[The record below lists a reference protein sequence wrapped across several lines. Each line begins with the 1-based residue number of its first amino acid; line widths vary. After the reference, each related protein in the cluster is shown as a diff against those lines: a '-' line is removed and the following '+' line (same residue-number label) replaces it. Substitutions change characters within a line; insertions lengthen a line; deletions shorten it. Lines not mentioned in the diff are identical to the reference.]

1 MGRFSRG
8 GSREMP
14 ELNTSSL
21 PDLIFTILFFFMI
34 VWLMAKSNPQ
44 LLELLH
50 LLAVDVQPRLCSH
63 GSRIVL
69 EDIAHVKV
77 HSRCDVI
84 VVSTEQSP
92 PCLCVVI
99 AETLR
104 ARLHCDVLQIA
115 VRLLHLKLVS
125 GAYFVLQRMI

>member
-1 MGRFSRG
+1 MQCR
-8 GSREMP
+8 
-14 ELNTSSL
+14 TL
-21 PDLIFTILFFFMI
+21 PPLHGHAAPGPGLFFFVV
-34 VWLMAKSNPQ
+34 VWLMAQSDPQ

-84 VVSTEQSP
+84 VVSTELSP

-115 VRLLHLKLVS
+115 VRLLHLFPV
-125 GAYFVLQRMI
+125 FLQYQGDE

>member
-1 MGRFSRG
+1 M
-8 GSREMP
+8 
-14 ELNTSSL
+14 
-21 PDLIFTILFFFMI
+21 FFFMI

-50 LLAVDVQPRLCSH
+50 PLAVDVQPRLCSH

-104 ARLHCDVLQIA
+104 ASCIA
-115 VRLLHLKLVS
+115 M
-125 GAYFVLQRMI
+125 YFR

>member
-1 MGRFSRG
+1 MQCR
-8 GSREMP
+8 
-14 ELNTSSL
+14 TL
-21 PDLIFTILFFFMI
+21 PPLHGHAAPGPGLFFFMI

-84 VVSTEQSP
+84 VVSTAMPVRCYSRDAPREAALRCTSDSRPFAAPVSSIP
-92 PCLCVVI
+92 P
-99 AETLR
+99 
-104 ARLHCDVLQIA
+104 
-115 VRLLHLKLVS
+115 VS
-125 GAYFVLQRMI
+125 G